1 MARPT
6 EGEVSMGRLTWKCDL
21 DGMTDVGLRDG
32 VTVGDAICRLAD
44 IESILGD
51 EYSIDHLRELVQRDT
66 AQRCKAQI
74 INRGMDVTGEYD
86 IDYNLICP
94 SCGAV
99 VGDAEY
105 NELNGP
111 FCHKCGQRLDL
122 LSEEAEA
129 APEGSSQ

>member
-1 MARPT
+1 M
-6 EGEVSMGRLTWKCDL
+6 SRLTWKRDL
-21 DGMTDVGLRDG
+21 DGATDVGLRDG

-51 EYSIDHLRELVQRDT
+51 EYSIDHLRALVQRDT
-66 AQRCKAQI
+66 AQRCNAHA
-74 INRGMDVTGEYD
+74 INHGMNVTGEYD
-86 IDYNLICP
+86 IEYDLICP
-94 SCGAV
+94 SCGEV

-122 LSEEAEA
+122 PCEEAEA
-129 APEGSSQ
+129 ALEGGRYE

>member
-1 MARPT
+1 M
-6 EGEVSMGRLTWKCDL
+6 SRLTWKCDL
-21 DGMTDVGLRDG
+21 DGVTDVGLRDG

-51 EYSIDHLRELVQRDT
+51 EYDLDHLREL
-66 AQRCKAQI
+66 AQRGTVQMCKAQTI
-74 INRGMDVTGEYD
+74 GHGIGVTGEYD

-111 FCHKCGQRLDL
+111 FCHECGQRLDL
-122 LSEEAEA
+122 PCEEAEA
-129 APEGSSQ
+129 ALSGGGVDG